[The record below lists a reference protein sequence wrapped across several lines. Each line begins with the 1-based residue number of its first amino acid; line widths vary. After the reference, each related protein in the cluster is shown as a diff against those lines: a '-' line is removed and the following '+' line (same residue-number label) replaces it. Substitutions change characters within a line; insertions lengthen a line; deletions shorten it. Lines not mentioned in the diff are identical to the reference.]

1 MAIVLEASAFA
12 AMGRSRLSFWKMLYG
27 VRSATSCP
35 PNTAMVAT
43 LMEILI
49 AALRAVPVY
58 PTAVTTWSIFA
69 LASLLW
75 VIYSLL
81 NRKAA
86 ISPAISSD

>member
-1 MAIVLEASAFA
+1 
-12 AMGRSRLSFWKMLYG
+12 
-27 VRSATSCP
+27 
-35 PNTAMVAT
+35 MVAT